1 MKPIWQKGDS
11 EMTIPAKS
19 VDKAPRL
26 QFAVLSVEKGSQVA
40 NLESSFDSEAVAGSY
55 FDRQYSKWGFADI
68 NFYLVDWQ
76 KQTVIKAHV
85 VWQ

>member
-1 MKPIWQKGDS
+1 MRQTLPVK
-11 EMTIPAKS
+11 A

-26 QFAVLSVEKGSQVA
+26 QFAVLSIARGAAVA
-40 NLESSFDSEAVAGSY
+40 ELESSFESSAVATNM
-55 FDRQYSKWGFADI
+55 FERQYSKWGLTDV

-76 KQTVIKAHV
+76 KQTILQVHE